1 MRDIARQIAE
11 LPPEKRAL
19 LELLLQKEGVDLSR
33 SLIIPQK
40 RDTNAFPLSFAQRRL
55 WFLDQ
60 LEPNSPLYNIASA
73 VRLTGALN
81 VTALEQSLNQIV
93 RRHESLRTTF
103 VAKDGHPV
111 QVIAPELTVPLP
123 VVDLHSL
130 SEAEREAEALQLA
143 IEEAQRP
150 FDLAKGPL
158 LRTTLL
164 RLDEEDHILLL
175 TMHHIISDGWS
186 MGVFVREMGA
196 LYEALSQGRPSPLPE
211 LPIQYVDFAQW
222 QRKWLQ
228 GEELERQLAY
238 WKEQLAGLPP
248 LLELPTDRPRPAVQR
263 YQGAHHSFALSKS
276 LSQAL
281 ESLSQEEGATLFM
294 TLLAAFQT
302 LLYRYTG
309 QEDICVG
316 TPIANRTRAEIE
328 GLIGFFVN
336 TLVLRTDL
344 SGDPSFRELLR
355 RVREVA
361 LGAYA
366 HQDLPFEMLVDELQ
380 PARDMSHSPLFQVM
394 FVLQNAPVQALELSE
409 LTLSPVETENGI
421 AKFDLTLMMEERP
434 EGLQGTVE
442 YNTDLFDAATI
453 ERMVGHFQTL
463 LEGIV
468 ADPDRPISTLPL
480 LTTAEREQLLVG
492 WNDTE
497 AEYPGDK
504 CVHQWF
510 EAQVE
515 QTPEA
520 IAVAFGEEE
529 QLTYG
534 ELNRRANQLA
544 HYLQKLGVGPETL
557 VGLCVDRSPEM
568 VIGLLGVLKAGGAY
582 LPLDP
587 TYPQE
592 RLAFML
598 EDAGISII
606 LTQSHLLDRLGVQRK
621 DVKRNPQSAIGNRQ
635 FTICLDT
642 DWEVIAREPDTNPVS
657 AVTPDNL
664 AYVIYTSG
672 STGRPKGTLLQHRGL
687 SNFAHAYIRRLSL
700 GPGSRLLQF
709 ASFSFDASL
718 AEIFTTLLSG
728 ATLRLARRDILMSVS
743 DLHRLLRE
751 GEITIAILPPSILSV
766 LPTEGLSALQTLI
779 SAGESCSREIAE
791 SWAPGRRLF
800 NGYGPTEATIGP
812 TLYPIE
818 SVPEGVASVPIG
830 RPITN
835 TQVYLLDAHLQ
846 PVPVG
851 VSGELYIGGVGL
863 ARGYLNRPELTAER
877 FIPNPFSDEPGA
889 RLYRTGDLAR
899 YLPDGNIE
907 FLGRIDHQVK
917 VRGFRIELGEIE
929 AVLRQ
934 HPHLQAAV
942 VLARE
947 DTPGDKRLVAYVVP
961 REEPAPTIS
970 ELRRFLKETLPE
982 YMVPSAFVYLDALP
996 LTPNGKVDRRAL
1008 PAPDQTRP
1016 ELESAYV
1023 APRTREEKILADIW
1037 AQVLGVEQVGVHDN
1051 FFELG
1056 GDSILSIQVIARAN
1070 QAGLQLTPRQ
1080 LFQAPTVAGL
1090 AAMAGTGRAIEA
1102 EQGIVEGPVPLTP
1115 IQHWFFEQE
1124 LPEPHHWNQALL
1136 LEVRQALEPSLL
1148 EGAVE
1153 HLMAHHDALRL
1164 RFTPPVPPE
1173 SGKEKGGG
1181 EWRQGNAGM
1190 DGEVPF
1196 ICVDLS
1202 ALPSA
1207 EQGPAIEVAAAEAQ
1221 TSLNLTTGPL
1231 LRVVYFDLG
1240 AGQPGRLLI
1249 VIHHLAVDGVSWRI
1263 LLEDLQMAY
1272 HQLSRGEAVQLPPKT
1287 TSFQQWARRLV
1298 EYAQTEA
1305 VRRELDYWLGILAPD
1320 RSRTRLEQ
1328 GSLSAEHRIARLPVD
1343 YPGGENTEASARTV
1357 AVSLSAEETQ
1367 ALLQEV
1373 PAAYRTEIND
1383 VLLTALAQ
1391 AMARWTGSRALLVE
1405 LEGHGR
1411 EPIFDDVD
1419 LTRTVGWFT
1428 VAFPVVLDLKNAD
1441 GPGEALKAVKEQLR
1455 RVPHRGIGYGLLRY
1469 LCQDEEVTKRL
1480 QALPQ
1485 PEIGFNYMGQLDQ
1498 ALPGGSPFGPAR
1510 ESRGPDRSPQGRRN
1524 HLLDISGSIAGGQL
1538 RLEWIY
1544 SENLYRRATVEQ
1556 MAQDFLEALR
1566 AIIAHCRSP
1575 EAGDVTPSDF
1585 PLAGLDQKKLKKV
1598 LAKLKK

>member
-480 LTTAEREQLLVG
+480 LTAAEREQLLVG

-1164 RFTPPVPPE
+1164 RFTPPAPPE

-1181 EWRQGNAGM
+1181 EWRQVNVGM

-1455 RVPHRGIGYGLLRY
+1455 RVPHRGLGYGLLRY
-1469 LCQDEEVTKRL
+1469 LCQDEEVTKQL